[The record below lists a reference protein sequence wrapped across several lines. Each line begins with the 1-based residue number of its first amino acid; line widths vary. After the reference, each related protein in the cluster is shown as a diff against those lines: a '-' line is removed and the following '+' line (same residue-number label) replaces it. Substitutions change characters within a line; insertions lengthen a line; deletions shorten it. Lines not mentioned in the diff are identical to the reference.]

1 MRRIAIL
8 LCAAT
13 VLVSGCKRRQH
24 PNPAATIEEEG
35 ELSQSVN
42 VADPR
47 DGTQL
52 LSGFHG
58 VEGGSWRWSM
68 KKFAVSLAPPGNAAQ
83 NGATLVLNFALPD
96 AVAGKLL
103 GLSITPSVAGQR
115 IPPCRVTKAGEQAC
129 RFDVPAAALKAAA
142 VVVEF
147 ELDKAAEPGAGD
159 SRQLGLVV
167 SRIGF
172 TAK

>member
-1 MRRIAIL
+1 MRRLALL
-8 LCAAT
+8 LCAAA
-13 VLVSGCKRRQH
+13 LLDSGCKRRQH
-24 PNPAATIEEEG
+24 PNPAATIEEES
-35 ELSQSVN
+35 ELANSIS
-42 VADPR
+42 VADPK
-47 DGTQL
+47 DAVQL
-52 LSGFHG
+52 LSGFYN
-58 VEGGSWRWSM
+58 VEDGAWRWSM
-68 KKFAVSLAPPGNAAQ
+68 KKFAVSLAPPADAAR

-103 GLSITPSVAGQR
+103 GVSVTPSVAGQR
-115 IPPCRVTKAGEQAC
+115 LQPCRVTKAGEQAC
-129 RFDVPAAALKAAA
+129 QFDVPAAALKADA

-147 ELDKAAEPGAGD
+147 ELDKAVGPGDGD

>member
-1 MRRIAIL
+1 MRRIALL
-8 LCAAT
+8 LCAAA
-13 VLVSGCKRRQH
+13 LLGSGCKRRQH

-35 ELSQSVN
+35 DLASAIDVS
-42 VADPR
+42 DPK
-47 DGTQL
+47 DATQL
-52 LSGFHG
+52 ISGFYA

-68 KKFAVSLAPPGNAAQ
+68 KKFVVSLVPPHNAAQ
-83 NGATLVLNFALPD
+83 NGAALVLDFALPD
-96 AVAGKLL
+96 AIAGKLM
-103 GLSITPSVAGQR
+103 GVSITPSVAGQR
-115 IPPCRVTKAGEQAC
+115 ILPCKVTKAGGQAC
-129 RFDVPAAALKAAA
+129 RFDVPAAALKDIA

-147 ELDKAAEPGAGD
+147 ELDKAVEPGTGD